1 MLPFRVIN
9 SFASHSILPF
19 RKRSPQASQ
28 QWGGGK
34 LLHPRGAAA
43 LTSPAPCV
51 ALHPQQAVHFQP
63 WGWKKNAAQ
72 MQAWAG
78 EKAGAAASSARP
90 DLCRFPTFTF

>member
-43 LTSPAPCV
+43 LTSPALRV

-63 WGWKKNAAQ
+63 WGLKKNAAQ